1 LLYCSKL
8 ILCSQ
13 VTLPKRGKLSMSTIA
28 SEKCLKIM
36 FPGIVA
42 LLLFLIAGCS
52 SAPPDS
58 GTVQGYVEGDFV
70 YIAAPL
76 PGKMATLFV
85 QRGAQVTAGEPLF
98 ELEDVQEKA
107 ARDETKQR
115 LDQLRAQV
123 ADAKKGK
130 RPTEINAMT
139 AQLNLA
145 RTALQFSE
153 KELLRQE
160 KLLAD
165 NIVSAQDVDRLRSQR
180 DQDRQRVAQLEAE
193 LETARKGLRDDQI
206 RAAEASMRAME
217 ATLGRSEWDLAQRR
231 QYAPVAGLVFDTL
244 YRQGEWLAAGRPA
257 VVLLPPQN
265 IKVRVFVPQALLA
278 TIHRG
283 DRAQV
288 TVDGASAPYSG
299 SVNFMSPQAEYTPPV
314 IYSRESRQKLV
325 YMIEL
330 TFAPSA
336 AAQLHPGQ
344 PVTVKFGSG
353 S

>member
-1 LLYCSKL
+1 ML
-8 ILCSQ
+8 I
-13 VTLPKRGKLSMSTIA
+13 TSTVGLF
-28 SEKCLKIM
+28 CLM
-36 FPGIVA
+36 
-42 LLLFLIAGCS
+42 AGCS

-58 GTVQGYVEGDFV
+58 GTVQGYVEGEFV

-76 PGKMATLFV
+76 PGKLGTLFV
-85 QRGAQVTAGEPLF
+85 QRGSQVKRGDPLF
-98 ELEDVQEKA
+98 ELENVQEKA
-107 ARDETKQR
+107 TRDETKQR

-130 RPTEINAMT
+130 RPTEIDAMT

-160 KLLAD
+160 KLLAAS
-165 NIVSAQDVDRLRSQR
+165 IVSVQDVDRLRSQR

-193 LETARKGLRDDQI
+193 LGTAKLGLRGDQI
-206 RAAEASMRAME
+206 KAAEASMQAME

-231 QYAPVAGLVFDTL
+231 QTAPAAGLVFDTL

-265 IKVRVFVPQALLA
+265 IKVRVFVPQPILA
-278 TIHRG
+278 TIHQG

-288 TVDGASAPYSG
+288 TVDGASSPFSG
-299 SVNFMSPQAEYTPPV
+299 VVNFISPQAEYTPPV

-325 YMIEL
+325 YMVEL
-330 TFAPSA
+330 TFAPSTA
-336 AAQLHPGQ
+336 SQLHPGQ
-344 PVTVKFGSG
+344 PVTVRFGSNL
-353 S
+353 